1 MRPISTPIRSERG
14 MTLVELMIALVVLAV
29 GVLTL
34 ARLFPSASSTQL
46 RGRMMTAGNYYARE
60 KLEELSALAWAD
72 TALNAGRHP
81 SATGVEALG
90 TGGAWKRYYN
100 VTVMAAPL
108 AELKSVTIT
117 VRWSTTKT
125 ESTTTTT
132 YLRK

>member
-1 MRPISTPIRSERG
+1 MHPSSTRTHSERG
-14 MTLVELMIALVVLAV
+14 MTLVEIMIALVVLAL

-34 ARLFPSASSTQL
+34 GRLFPSASTTQL

-60 KLEELSALAWAD
+60 KLEELSALSWSD
-72 TALNAGRHP
+72 TALNVGRHP
-81 SATGVEALG
+81 SATGAEALG
-90 TGGAWKRYYN
+90 TSGAWKRYYN

-117 VRWSTTKT
+117 VRWTATKT
-125 ESTTTTT
+125 ESTTSTT